1 MVQGKLVAEG
11 PASLID
17 DIDAHGF
24 EQFEQLKGGDAQ

>member
-1 MVQGKLVAEG
+1 MVKGRLVAEG

-24 EQFEQLKGGDAQ
+24 EQFESEGE